1 MSTAVAEQSA
11 AVPKITFR
19 VVTCWKPP
27 RKWRWRLDVSPRLTI
42 GQALEQIIDE
52 LPGGA
57 VSVTHLNS
65 DGAPLP
71 PGRISDRVR
80 VEIDWAKVPDE
91 IRDGAS

>member
-1 MSTAVAEQSA
+1 MIATVTGQSA
-11 AVPKITFR
+11 AVRKVTFR
-19 VVTCWKPP
+19 VVTYWKDK
-27 RKWRWRLDVSPRLTI
+27 RRWHPSISQRLTI

-52 LPGGA
+52 LPDGA

-80 VEIDWAKVPDE
+80 VEIDWAGVPDE